1 MYEGVYMSRG
11 GGWGEGRGKG
21 TLSILYFSRKSHVP
35 FALITDSVTVASTLY
50 PNGLTWCTVT
60 IA

>member
-1 MYEGVYMSRG
+1 MSRG

-35 FALITDSVTVASTLY
+35 FALTTDSVTVASIPY
-50 PNGLTWCTVT
+50 PTELTWCTVA